1 MISFTCDMCGKPLLA
16 DENVRYVVKVE
27 VFAAYD
33 PMEIVEQD
41 LEQDYLQ
48 QISDLMEDVEDVDA
62 EELEED
68 VYKAFRFDLC
78 PACQKK
84 YIADPLFRK
93 ARGRIRFSEN

>member
-1 MISFTCDMCGKPLLA
+1 MCGKPLLA

-41 LEQDYLQ
+41 LERDYLQ
-48 QISDLMEDVEDVDA
+48 EISDIIDEVEDMDTEA
-62 EELEED
+62 LEDE

-78 PACQKK
+78 PNCQKK
-84 YIADPLFRK
+84 YIADPLLKK
-93 ARGRIRFSEN
+93 ARGNIRFSEN